1 MSVPI
6 FNGNP
11 HIPSALNVANS
22 HRYTNTY
29 KSNTFIVHNSV
40 LGNLFSTGKKNPKAK
55 QRVRKSDDRC
65 LQMQSLNQRHIDLTA
80 LQTTDGNGEQI
91 LRECELLFPQHKY
104 LEA

>member
-91 LRECELLFPQHKY
+91 LRESASCYFLNTNI
-104 LEA
+104 

>member
-40 LGNLFSTGKKNPKAK
+40 LGNLFSTEKKNPKAK
-55 QRVRKSDDRC
+55 QQVRKSDDRC

-91 LRECELLFPQHKY
+91 ASVSCYFLNTNI
-104 LEA
+104 